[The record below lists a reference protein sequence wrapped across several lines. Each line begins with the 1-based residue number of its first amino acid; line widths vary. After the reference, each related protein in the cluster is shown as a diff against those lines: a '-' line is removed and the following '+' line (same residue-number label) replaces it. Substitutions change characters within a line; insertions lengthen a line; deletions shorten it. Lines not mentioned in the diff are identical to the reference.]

1 MNCDAVRQRLLDDE
15 HPDRPSDD
23 MRRHLTGCAGC
34 RTLAQ
39 RLNQMEQQIPA
50 LPVPPSSARDAFVRR
65 FRTTNGPVV
74 RHVALP
80 WPTPPKERG
89 LQKLSVAV
97 AIAAVLAVFTLA
109 WWSWPHSPPVQSRQ
123 EPTWTWIAQIRQERD
138 RIAALPAPRARVE
151 RLDALATDLQDK
163 ARTLTRSGDAESL
176 ARLAAIY
183 DDLVSVD
190 LPADAAAMPAED
202 RRAVLAGVEGRLVRA
217 ESEFSRLW
225 NEKPEAATARP
236 LKDLAAAAAGGSR
249 RIQAL
254 LKAA

>member
-1 MNCDAVRQRLLDDE
+1 
-15 HPDRPSDD
+15 
-23 MRRHLTGCAGC
+23 
-34 RTLAQ
+34 
-39 RLNQMEQQIPA
+39 MEQQIPA

-109 WWSWPHSPPVQSRQ
+109 WWSWPHGPPVPSRQEQ
-123 EPTWTWIAQIRQERD
+123 EPTWVAQIRQERD
-138 RIAALPAPRARVE
+138 RIAALLNPRERVE
-151 RLDALATDLQDK
+151 RLDVLATDLQDK

-176 ARLAAIY
+176 IRLAAIY
-183 DDLVSVD
+183 DDVVSVD
-190 LPADAAAMPAED
+190 LPADAGAVPAEE
-202 RRAVLAGVEGRLVRA
+202 RVAVLTGVADRLVRA
-217 ESEFSRLW
+217 NSEFLRLASAR
-225 NEKPEAATARP
+225 PEAPTARP
-236 LKDLAAAAAGGSR
+236 LQDLAVAAGGGSR

>member
-1 MNCDAVRQRLLDDE
+1 MNCDAARRLLLDE
-15 HPDRPSDD
+15 HSGRSSDD
-23 MRRHLTGCAGC
+23 VRRHLLGCAPC
-34 RTLAQ
+34 RLLAQ
-39 RLNQMEQQIPA
+39 RLTQVERQIPR
-50 LPVPPSSARDAFVRR
+50 LPVPPSSARDAFMRR
-65 FRTTNGPVV
+65 FRASTGPVV

-109 WWSWPHSPPVQSRQ
+109 WWSWPHSPSVPAHT
-123 EPTWTWIAQIRQERD
+123 EPTLIAQIRQERD
-138 RIAALPAPRARVE
+138 RIAALPTPRERVE

-163 ARTLTRSGDAESL
+163 ARTLSRVGDAESL
-176 ARLAAIY
+176 VQLAAVY

-190 LPADAAAMPAED
+190 LPANAVAVPPED
-202 RRAVLAGVEGRLVRA
+202 RAAVLTGVESRLVRA

-225 NEKPEAATARP
+225 NEKPDATTARP
-236 LKDLAAAAAGGSR
+236 LQHLAVAARDGSR